1 MTAPVE
7 IELAH
12 RLREAETEWLRRSAD
27 RIRAAQARPK
37 RVRGDRAVAS
47 TGETR

>member
-27 RIRAAQARPK
+27 RLRDAQARPA
-37 RVRGDRAVAS
+37 RARADRRSV
-47 TGETR
+47 TTEETR